1 MTFYKKILL
10 TIYHIDNAS
19 NRRNYRVNI
28 VKELINENVDNK
40 LIIIGNGLDLNL
52 GLKSRFID
60 FIYSP
65 QYKSIDVNYDIYNY
79 ED

>member
-1 MTFYKKILL
+1 MKT
-10 TIYHIDNAS
+10 
-19 NRRNYRVNI
+19 
-28 VKELINENVDNK
+28 

-79 ED
+79 EDWSDL